1 MLFILNHPL
10 VVMLDALK
18 EYGVVEDTKEPHGWP
33 SSEEYEWELYSVG
46 FFYLGDLVSL
56 RKGIGL

>member
-1 MLFILNHPL
+1 
-10 VVMLDALK
+10 MLDALK